1 MSPLQHAV
9 AAISFGEQNAN
20 EGDEGLAQVPPAPV
34 PQITAQSCGMRQLG
48 TCSMIRSQ
56 RKAHLRVWTV
66 PAVFLPLG
74 LALILSLA
82 ASQVIERA
90 PQRLEQPGA
99 AQGAGG

>member
-1 MSPLQHAV
+1 
-9 AAISFGEQNAN
+9 
-20 EGDEGLAQVPPAPV
+20 
-34 PQITAQSCGMRQLG
+34 
-48 TCSMIRSQ
+48 MIRSQ

-66 PAVFLPLG
+66 PAIFLPLG

>member
-1 MSPLQHAV
+1 MACAAFADTGTGAFV
-9 AAISFGEQNAN
+9 AAGSGTL
-20 EGDEGLAQVPPAPV
+20 DLAGA
-34 PQITAQSCGMRQLG
+34 ALG
-48 TCSMIRSQ
+48 TCSTIRSQ

-66 PAVFLPLG
+66 LAVFLPLG